1 VPDKKPFTGVS
12 QGGDGTQDTNVIEQI
27 NTAIEI
33 IFFIFLIN

>member
-1 VPDKKPFTGVS
+1 
-12 QGGDGTQDTNVIEQI
+12 GGDGTQDTNVIEQI